1 SLLSKIRK
9 KYKEYGIKEQPFV
22 FIKANAGTYGM
33 GIMAVKDASEIKDL
47 NRKQRTGMLAGKE
60 GLEVSEVIVQE
71 GVHSFERIN
80 QA

>member
-1 SLLSKIRK
+1 
-9 KYKEYGIKEQPFV
+9 KEQPFV

-80 QA
+80 QAVAEPVVYMIDR